1 LSIWRL
7 HIPLL
12 IALLASACSAES
24 QEGETSY
31 PSTAIAEDL
40 TVYDDGKAD
49 SANFSPHNLIDDAT
63 FEDAGF
69 MTEAEI
75 QGFFGNNPYGER
87 SYLYQYTELG
97 STAAQIIGEA
107 SLEYSINPLVL
118 LTKLQVETSLVFS
131 TGVPSQ
137 HTLKRAMGCGC
148 HDGNP
153 LCSQGAEGF
162 RMQIRCAAQA
172 FRSYFSDL
180 ESRGITVSGWS
191 VGKNKNTQ
199 DDVLVLPANKATA
212 ALYTYTPWVLPYEGG
227 NWLFRNVYL
236 KFSRHILQTKP
247 NHHWIGGAC
256 TSDSG
261 CSYTDGLCHV
271 EAGQDAGFCTADCT
285 LYCPESNQIN
295 TSGTFCVDL
304 KNDVQ
309 GSCLPKCDLSLYP
322 GNDGCATGFQCLTA
336 ARFGD
341 PNTSASV
348 CQPE

>member
-1 LSIWRL
+1 MSNWRL
-7 HIPLL
+7 HISLL
-12 IALLASACSAES
+12 VALVASSCSAEV
-24 QEGETSY
+24 QDGQVTF
-31 PSTAIAEDL
+31 PPPAIAEDL
-40 TVYDDGKAD
+40 IVYEDGKAD

-63 FEDAGF
+63 FEDAAF
-69 MTEAEI
+69 MTTAEI
-75 QGFFGNNPYGER
+75 QDFFERNPYGAT
-87 SYLYQYTELG
+87 SYLATYTELG
-97 STAAQIIGEA
+97 DSAAEIIGEA

-118 LTKLQVETSLVFS
+118 LTKLQVETSLVYS
-131 TGVPSQ
+131 TGNPSE

-153 LCSQGAEGF
+153 LCSQGVEGF

-172 FRSYFSDL
+172 FRSYFSDM
-180 ESRGITVSGWS
+180 ESRGTTISGWS
-191 VGKNKNTQ
+191 VGKNKYTQ
-199 DDVLVLPANKATA
+199 DDVLVLPANKSTA

-236 KFSRHILQTKP
+236 KFSRHVLQTKP

-261 CSYTDGLCHV
+261 CSYTDGLCQV
-271 EAGQDAGFCTADCT
+271 EEGQDAGFCTADCS
-285 LYCPESNQIN
+285 LYCPESSQTN

-304 KNDVQ
+304 KGAFQ
-309 GSCLPKCDLSLYP
+309 GSCVAKCDLSLFP
-322 GNDGCATGFQCLTA
+322 GNDGCAAGFQCLAA

-348 CQPE
+348 CLPE